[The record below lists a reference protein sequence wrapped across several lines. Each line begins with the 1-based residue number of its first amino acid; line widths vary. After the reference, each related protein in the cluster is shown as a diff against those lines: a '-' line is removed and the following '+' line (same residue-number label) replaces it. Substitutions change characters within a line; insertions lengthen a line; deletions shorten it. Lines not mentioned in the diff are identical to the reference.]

1 MKKYNGPRVDY
12 VNFINSLN
20 IEQLGKMLYTA
31 GNKLPA
37 IETKI
42 DSIDTNIMGM
52 GESLKSID
60 RKFPSQE
67 KPE

>member
-1 MKKYNGPRVDY
+1 
-12 VNFINSLN
+12 
-20 IEQLGKMLYTA
+20 MLYTA

-42 DSIDTNIMGM
+42 DSIDTNIKENS
-52 GESLKSID
+52 ESVKSID